1 MAFQVAT
8 ARNHESIAWS
18 NGMQTSELDFY
29 TTQELIAE
37 LMSRQT
43 FCGVVVHSADD
54 HRRDTWVDERVFKVH
69 FNKNLDS
76 AAASRL
82 LDSVAEYMTIHLD

>member
-1 MAFQVAT
+1 M
-8 ARNHESIAWS
+8 EP
-18 NGMQTSELDFY
+18 SELAFY
-29 TTQELIAE
+29 TTQELITE

-54 HRRDTWVDERVFKVH
+54 HRRDNWDEDRVFKVH

-76 AAASRL
+76 DRVSRL
-82 LDSVAEYMTIHLD
+82 LDSVAEYMSIHLE

>member
-1 MAFQVAT
+1 MRASDLA
-8 ARNHESIAWS
+8 
-18 NGMQTSELDFY
+18 FY

-54 HRRDTWVDERVFKVH
+54 HKNDRWEDERTFRVH
-69 FNKNLDS
+69 FNHNLNAGS
-76 AAASRL
+76 ASRL
-82 LDSVAEYMTIHLD
+82 LDTVAEYMDVHHSES